1 MKTAFCL
8 NLSGK
13 LGHVAENRGCGC
25 SSWNDDEALKRG
37 RAAQGHRDAQYSLG
51 NLYFEGD
58 GVPKDQV
65 KAIQLYWQSADQG

>member
-1 MKTAFCL
+1 M
-8 NLSGK
+8 
-13 LGHVAENRGCGC
+13 
-25 SSWNDDEALKRG
+25 KRG